1 MDSPMQ
7 GTAAGPVAVDAKT
20 FQEDLAALA
29 ETMVNQVF
37 TEGVSRGGWSI
48 FVSQDIS
55 VMLKYAL
62 SIYRLLFYINA
73 DAHRAEPEW
82 RTDYGVTGMGLVRSL
97 IDCLYNVTA
106 ILQDPTEVWPA
117 YRKSGFKRVLKDLD
131 EDQQRYA
138 GQPKWEAYVEE
149 RRRVVEKQ
157 ARQSGFTLDEVK
169 KQDPWLTL
177 GAYVR
182 ESRPDGVFT
191 PHQQFLKTFTYLGW
205 RQYSALSHGAFEAFA
220 GTLGDMPVG
229 SYYAEKLLP
238 HALRPK
244 IEESYGTFLSMHIG
258 RAATV
263 LLCLITELQA
273 YCRFDGHRINERI
286 CKIWATLFPLFE
298 TKELYDGRYEK
309 LMEERG
315 ISCT

>member
-1 MDSPMQ
+1 MDSP
-7 GTAAGPVAVDAKT
+7 PAKSEMVNAKE

-37 TEGVSRGGWSI
+37 TEGAKRGGLSI

-55 VMLKYAL
+55 VILKYSL

-73 DAHRAEPEW
+73 DEHRAAPEW

-106 ILQDPTEVWPA
+106 ILQDPAKVWPS
-117 YRKSGFKRVLKDLD
+117 YRRSGFRRVLRDLD

-138 GQPKWEAYVEE
+138 GKQKWEEYVEG
-149 RRRVVEKQ
+149 RRKVVELQ
-157 ARQSGFTLDEVK
+157 LRQSGFTLDEVK
-169 KQDPWLTL
+169 KQGPWLTL
-177 GAYVR
+177 GAYV
-182 ESRPDGVFT
+182 SQPQPGGAFT
-191 PHQQFLKTFTYLGW
+191 PHQQFLKAFTYLGW

-229 SYYAEKLLP
+229 SYYAERLLP
-238 HALRPK
+238 HELRPK
-244 IEESYGTFLSMHIG
+244 IEESYDAFLSTHIG

-263 LLCLITELQA
+263 LLCLVTELQA
-273 YCRFDGHRINERI
+273 YCRFEGHWINERI
-286 CKIWATLFPLFE
+286 CKIWATLLPLFE
-298 TKELYDGRYEK
+298 TRELYDGRYER
-309 LMEERG
+309 LMAECG
-315 ISCT
+315 IWHT